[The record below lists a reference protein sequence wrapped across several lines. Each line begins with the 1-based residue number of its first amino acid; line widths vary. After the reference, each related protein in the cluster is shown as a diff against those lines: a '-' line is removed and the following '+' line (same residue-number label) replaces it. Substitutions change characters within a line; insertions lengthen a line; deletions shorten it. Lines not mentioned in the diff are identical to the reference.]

1 MLIKGNKVKMI
12 KALGDFN
19 KVGDIFE
26 VTNISDEGSITIKAP
41 YGIGIMS
48 YKEFEQNFEIY
59 KEIKWTDWIKIDG
72 KLSCYYKTNN
82 VDTVIVKRLGVVK
95 EARLHPDDVFD
106 LNVGIEIAYLRATIE
121 IHKNRLKRLTI

>member
-26 VTNISDEGSITIKAP
+26 VTNISDEGSITIKAS

-59 KEIKWTDWIKIDG
+59 KEIEWTDWIKING
-72 KLSCYYKTNN
+72 KMGYYKTNN

-121 IHKNRLKRLTI
+121 IYKNRLKRLTI